1 MIDIELDSI
10 DIDTD
15 EMLEELADA
24 YANQIKQGGI
34 DCTSDGCDSKAFD
47 AELWTT
53 DAGGLEGAAVCRGCN
68 SRIDLNIDDSD
79 VKEGLKEIEDSF
91 NNMF

>member
-1 MIDIELDSI
+1 
-10 DIDTD
+10 
-15 EMLEELADA
+15 MLEELADA
-24 YANQIKQGGI
+24 YAEQIEQGGI
-34 DCTSDGCDSKAFD
+34 DCPSEGCDSEAFD

-68 SRIDLNIDDSD
+68 SRIDLDIGDSD
-79 VKEGLKEIEDSF
+79 VKEGLGEIKDSF